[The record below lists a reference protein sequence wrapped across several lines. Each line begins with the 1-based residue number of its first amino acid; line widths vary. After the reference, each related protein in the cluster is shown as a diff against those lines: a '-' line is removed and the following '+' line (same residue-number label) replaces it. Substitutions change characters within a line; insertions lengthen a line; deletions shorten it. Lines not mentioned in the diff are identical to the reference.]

1 MTGFR
6 GVSPEEAERQIRE
19 RRDEL
24 ERRARVGRRRLGL
37 PPSERIVLRGGGNNA
52 AADAVS
58 AVRGS

>member
-1 MTGFR
+1 M
-6 GVSPEEAERQIRE
+6 SPEEAERQIRE